1 MRLSLLLVGL
11 LAAGLLLTAC
21 DDANTGSRLPETPV
35 FSTVT
40 LSFAGLMGAGAA
52 PAAVPPGATSAIV
65 EMYLRQG
72 ESRSLAESVALS
84 FANPTAE
91 VELLTGEVYD
101 FDLVV
106 RDSAERVVAFD
117 SRRHKVIP
125 HLQVAFAPT
134 TIIES
139 VQLGELYYDGSQL
152 TVPVLVLTPSGSRA
166 SHLDYL
172 LHVTVEGGDLTQ
184 VSGMGAMIAPHASSS
199 PVTLRVDV
207 TGKLASR
214 SEGTISETFVI
225 TPSSVTP
232 AEVSFAGDLVPP
244 TVQFHSSMNIDDL
257 VVGSTRYVPLYASD
271 DQALARVSLY
281 VNMRLVWTA
290 TATGTTFSNPHLN
303 RYGLTPE
310 DAGLYTLHA
319 VAEDAA
325 GNTSVEMLQLAA
337 R

>member
-1 MRLSLLLVGL
+1 MRRALLLVGL
-11 LAAGLLLTAC
+11 LVAGFVLVAC
-21 DDANTGSRLPETPV
+21 DDASTGTRLPEAPT
-35 FSTVT
+35 FSTVKV
-40 LSFAGLMGAGAA
+40 SFAGLQSAGVV
-52 PAAVPPGATSAIV
+52 PAAVPPGATSARV
-65 EMYLRQG
+65 EVFLRQG
-72 ESRSLAESVALS
+72 EARTLAETVLLS
-84 FANPTAE
+84 FANPEAE

-101 FDLVV
+101 FELSL
-106 RDSAERVVAFD
+106 RDAEDREVAFD
-117 SRRHKVIP
+117 TRRHKVIP
-125 HLQVAFAPT
+125 RLSVAFAPT

-139 VQLGELYYDGSQL
+139 LELGDLYFDGSLL
-152 TVPVLVLTPSGSRA
+152 TVPVMVLTPTGARA

-172 LHVTVEGGDLTQ
+172 LHVSVEGGEVSQ
-184 VSGMGAMIAPHASSS
+184 VSGMGAMIAPNAPSS

-232 AEVSFAGDLVPP
+232 ADLTFAGDLVPP

-310 DAGLYTLHA
+310 EAGLYTLHA